1 MSTDGF
7 NSRSRPWSSC
17 KPAAVFAEE
26 PRRGLSGEDLPGH
39 RCLRVK
45 PELSIDETEGM
56 LFALAQAV
64 EQRDSHTAGHCERLA
79 FMSVAM
85 GMAMQLD
92 RPTLFTLYQGGY
104 LHDVGK
110 VGIPD
115 AVLFKPGALSAEEWE
130 TMRTHPARGEE
141 ICRHVASLRPVL
153 PVIRHH
159 HERWDG
165 SGYPDGLRA
174 EQIPIEA
181 RLLQVADIY
190 DALISP
196 RPYKASYP
204 PSRALQILQEETNR
218 GWRDPQVVDLFLS
231 LHENVI
237 SKIAEFTT
245 GADHNLQAMRASL
258 DSLQDLLDS
267 ARLPGPCTVPQ

>member
-1 MSTDGF
+1 M
-7 NSRSRPWSSC
+7 R
-17 KPAAVFAEE
+17 KFA
-26 PRRGLSGEDLPGH
+26 
-39 RCLRVK
+39 
-45 PELSIDETEGM
+45 IDETEGI

-64 EQRDSHTAGHCERLA
+64 EQRDSRTAGHCERLA

-92 RPTLFTLYQGGY
+92 RPTLLTLYQGGY

-110 VGIPD
+110 VGMPD
-115 AVLFKPGALSAEEWE
+115 SVLFKPGALSAEEWDA
-130 TMRTHPARGEE
+130 MRTHPARGEE

-153 PVIRHH
+153 PLIRHH

-174 EQIPIEA
+174 GQIPIEA

-196 RPYKASYP
+196 RPYKAPYP
-204 PSRALQILQEETNR
+204 PAQALQILREETDR
-218 GWRDPQVVDLFLS
+218 GWRDPQVVDLFFR
-231 LHENVI
+231 LHESVI
-237 SKIAEFTT
+237 AKIAAVTA
-245 GADHNLQAMRASL
+245 GVDHNLLAMRASL
-258 DSLQDLLDS
+258 DNLQSLLDS
-267 ARLPGPCTVPQ
+267 APVSQQLHFFSA

>member
-1 MSTDGF
+1 
-7 NSRSRPWSSC
+7 
-17 KPAAVFAEE
+17 
-26 PRRGLSGEDLPGH
+26 LSGAGRSSQERKFSVD
-39 RCLRVK
+39 
-45 PELSIDETEGM
+45 DTEGM

-64 EQRDSHTAGHCERLA
+64 EQRDSQTAAHCERLA

-85 GMAMQLD
+85 GMAMRLD
-92 RPTLFTLYQGGY
+92 RPALLALYQGGY

-115 AVLFKPGALSAEEWE
+115 SILYKSGPLSAEEWD

-153 PVIRHH
+153 PLIRHH

-174 EQIPIEA
+174 EQIPIGA
-181 RLLQVADIY
+181 RLLQIADIY
-190 DALISP
+190 DALISA
-196 RPYKASYP
+196 RPYKAAYAP
-204 PSRALQILQEETNR
+204 PKALQILREETER
-218 GWRDPQVVDLFLS
+218 GWRDPQVVDLFVR
-231 LHENVI
+231 LHAEVI
-237 SKIAEFTT
+237 SRIAEFTT

-258 DSLQDLLDS
+258 DNLQELLDS
-267 ARLPGPCTVPQ
+267 VRKPGAS